1 MKYAVLKLSGVYR
14 ETGPAVPSI
23 LSTRT
28 DRQFRFDHFLI
39 RVEHILASGK
49 ISTVIIDCAHDFH
62 TMLAGGTESVR
73 EQLERLTGS
82 GRTTIFYAAEYGP
95 VQIYLASACS
105 RRMMHPLGTL
115 SFLGLSRSFLFFK
128 PAADKLGVESTVV
141 RRGRYKSA
149 GDRFRTDRMDPF
161 NREQYERYL
170 HGAVREMGKKIT
182 AGTGKTEGDL
192 NELIGGRI
200 LSAESAVEEGWVHE
214 VRTSSQL
221 RREWKQQKHRNRSL
235 KKARRSFGRG
245 RKKIAVLVFEGAII
259 DGKSKRHPLL
269 GQAVG
274 AESFLP
280 HVHKLTDDSS
290 VKGVVLRINSGG
302 GSAAAS
308 EDILNA
314 LSELGKKKPLVVSMS
329 EVAASG
335 GYWISCGA
343 ERIFAQANTLTGS
356 IGVISLHLA
365 LQNLLKRYGINAE
378 SLRTGPHADLGSALR
393 SITEEEK
400 KMLDG
405 TVEHIYRTFI
415 RKVADARSRDPRQV
429 EKAAAGRVWS
439 GSDALQES
447 LVDEVGGLVQAI
459 DHLKNRLGLPKA
471 KIVFYPKIKRSLVER
486 LLERES
492 GDDLAVAAEE
502 MTGEHYSLQ
511 LMKVLFRDTT
521 GLTAP
526 LVLLP
531 EGTLWTGG
539 ITW

>member
-1 MKYAVLKLSGVYR
+1 MKYAVLKLSGAYR
-14 ETGPAVPSI
+14 ETGPAVRSI

-28 DRQFRFDHFLI
+28 ERHFRFDHFLI
-39 RVEHILASGK
+39 RVEHILSSK
-49 ISTVIIDCAHDFH
+49 RITTVLIDCAQDFH

-73 EQLERLTGS
+73 EQLERLTSS
-82 GRTTIFYAAEYGP
+82 GRETIFYTTEYGP
-95 VQIYLASACS
+95 VQLYLASACT

-128 PAADKLGVESTVV
+128 PAADRLRIESTIL
-141 RRGRYKSA
+141 RRGKYKSA

-170 HGAVREMGKKIT
+170 NGAVREMGEKIT
-182 AGTGKTEGDL
+182 AGIGKTEGDL
-192 NELIGGRI
+192 DELIGGRI

-214 VRTSSQL
+214 IRTSDQL
-221 RREWKQQKHRNRSL
+221 RREWKRQKNRNRSM
-235 KKARRSFGRG
+235 KKVRRSYGRG
-245 RKKIAVLVFEGAII
+245 RKKIAVLVFEGAVI

-274 AESFLP
+274 ARSFLP
-280 HVHKLTDDSS
+280 HVHKLADDSS

-302 GSAAAS
+302 GSATAS

-314 LSELGKKKPLVVSMS
+314 LTELGKKKPLVVSMS
-329 EVAASG
+329 EAAASG

-343 ERIFAQANTLTGS
+343 ERIFAHANTLTGS

-365 LQNLLKRYGINAE
+365 LQKLLKQYGINAE

-393 SITEEEK
+393 SITGEEK

-405 TVEHIYRTFI
+405 TVEHLYRTFI
-415 RKVADARSRDPRQV
+415 RKVADARNRDPRQV

-439 GSDALQES
+439 GSDALQEG
-447 LVDEVGGLVQAI
+447 LVDQVGGLVLAVE
-459 DHLKNRLGLPKA
+459 HLKDRLGLPKA
-471 KIVFYPKIKRSLVER
+471 KVVFYPKIKRSLVER

-492 GDDLAVAAEE
+492 GDDAAAGVEE
-502 MTGEHYSLQ
+502 MAGGLYALQ
-511 LMKVLFRDTT
+511 LMQILLRDPP

-526 LVLLP
+526 LALLP
-531 EGTLWTGG
+531 EGTQWTGG